1 MVRKKLVLN
10 ACGVKSLGG
19 VKLFVKAFELLVE
32 SGAEVIVLYSEEEFY
47 NELKNQS
54 LENELITFIKLT
66 DKRYLHPFLVLIMNT
81 KQRKLIESYDAVIH
95 FGNFGFKTKNKSL
108 VLLQNVLPFVQQNLK
123 NVILK
128 YFINRSIK
136 FSEYVIVQLKHMNEI
151 IEKKYRDK
159 IIEIGEIEEVI
170 VDASNKSGKIVFFGS
185 AIPNKNFDF
194 MVKALQTISQDS
206 TITVIN
212 PPKNIKEFNCVYTE
226 THDQTLSVISE
237 NEIYFHASEHETVG
251 LPIYEAQNLGLKI
264 IIPKRPY
271 SDYFNYENVF
281 FYEYKN
287 IDSALQKIEEAKN
300 LKLKHSKALLYN
312 ENWSKILEYV

>member
-19 VKLFVKAFELLVE
+19 VKLFVEAFELLVE
-32 SGAEVIVLYSEEEFY
+32 SGAEIVVLYSEEEFY

-66 DKRYLHPFLVLIMNT
+66 DKRYLHPFLVLITNI

-123 NVILK
+123 NVLLK

-185 AIPNKNFDF
+185 DIPNKNYDF
-194 MVKALQTISQDS
+194 MVKALQTISQNS

-226 THDQTLSVISE
+226 TQDQTLSVISE
-237 NEIYFHASEHETVG
+237 NEIYLHASEHETVG

-271 SDYFNYENVF
+271 SDYFKYENVF

-287 IDSALQKIEEAKN
+287 IDSAVQKIEEAKN

>member
-19 VKLFVKAFELLVE
+19 VKLFVEAFELLVE

-66 DKRYLHPFLVLIMNT
+66 DKRYLHPFLLLITNN

-123 NVILK
+123 NVLLK

-136 FSEYVIVQLKHMNEI
+136 FSEYVIVQLKHMNKI

-170 VDASNKSGKIVFFGS
+170 VNASNKSGKIVFFGS
-185 AIPNKNFDF
+185 DVPNKNYDF
-194 MVKALQTISQDS
+194 MVKALQTISQNS

-226 THDQTLSVISE
+226 TQDQTLSVISE
-237 NEIYFHASEHETVG
+237 NEIYLHASEHETVG

-271 SDYFNYENVF
+271 SDYFKYENVF

-312 ENWSKILEYV
+312 ENWSKILEYI

>member
-19 VKLFVKAFELLVE
+19 VKLFVEAFELLVE
-32 SGAEVIVLYSEEEFY
+32 SGAEILVLYSEEEFY

-66 DKRYLHPFLVLIMNT
+66 DKRYLHPFLLLITNI

-123 NVILK
+123 NVLLK

-170 VDASNKSGKIVFFGS
+170 VNASNKSGKIVFFGS
-185 AIPNKNFDF
+185 DIPNKNYDF
-194 MVKALQTISQDS
+194 MVKALKTISLNS

-226 THDQTLSVISE
+226 TQDQTLSVISE

-271 SDYFNYENVF
+271 SDYFKYENVF

-287 IDSALQKIEEAKN
+287 IDSAVQKIEEAKN

>member
-226 THDQTLSVISE
+226 TQDQTLSVISE
-237 NEIYFHASEHETVG
+237 NEIYLHASEYETVG

-287 IDSALQKIEEAKN
+287 IESAVQKIEEAKN

-312 ENWSKILEYV
+312 ENWSKILEYI

>member
-19 VKLFVKAFELLVE
+19 VKLFVEAFELLVE

-66 DKRYLHPFLVLIMNT
+66 DKRYLHPFLVLITNIN
-81 KQRKLIESYDAVIH
+81 QRKLIESYDAVIH

-123 NVILK
+123 NVLLK
-128 YFINRSIK
+128 YFINRSIN

-185 AIPNKNFDF
+185 DISNKNYDF
-194 MVKALQTISQDS
+194 MVKALQTISQNS

-226 THDQTLSVISE
+226 TQDQTLSVISE
-237 NEIYFHASEHETVG
+237 NEIYLHASEHETVG

-271 SDYFNYENVF
+271 SDYFKYENVF

-312 ENWSKILEYV
+312 ENWSKILEYI

>member
-1 MVRKKLVLN
+1 VRKKLVLN

-19 VKLFVKAFELLVE
+19 VKLFVEAFELLVE

-54 LENELITFIKLT
+54 LENEFITFIKLT
-66 DKRYLHPFLVLIMNT
+66 DKRYLHPFLVLITNI

-123 NVILK
+123 NVLLK

-185 AIPNKNFDF
+185 DIPNKNYDF
-194 MVKALQTISQDS
+194 MVKALKTISLNS

-226 THDQTLSVISE
+226 TQDQTLSVISE
-237 NEIYFHASEHETVG
+237 NEIYLHASEHETVG

-264 IIPKRPY
+264 ILPKRPY
-271 SDYFNYENVF
+271 SDYFKYENVF

-312 ENWSKILEYV
+312 ENWSKILEYI

>member
-19 VKLFVKAFELLVE
+19 VKLFVEAFELLVE

-66 DKRYLHPFLVLIMNT
+66 DKRYLHPFLVLITNI

-123 NVILK
+123 NVLLK

-136 FSEYVIVQLKHMNEI
+136 FSEYVIVQLKHMNKI

-170 VDASNKSGKIVFFGS
+170 VNASNKSGKIVFFGS
-185 AIPNKNFDF
+185 DVPNKNYDF
-194 MVKALQTISQDS
+194 MVKALQTISQNS

-226 THDQTLSVISE
+226 TQDQTLSVISE
-237 NEIYFHASEHETVG
+237 NEIYLHASEHETVG

-271 SDYFNYENVF
+271 SDYFKYENVF

-287 IDSALQKIEEAKN
+287 INSAVQKIEEAKN

>member
-19 VKLFVKAFELLVE
+19 VKLFVEAFELLVE
-32 SGAEVIVLYSEEEFY
+32 SGAEIIVLYSEEEFY

-66 DKRYLHPFLVLIMNT
+66 DKRYLHPFLVLITNI

-123 NVILK
+123 NVLLK

-136 FSEYVIVQLKHMNEI
+136 FSEYVIVQLKHMNKI

-170 VDASNKSGKIVFFGS
+170 VNASNKSGKIVFFGS
-185 AIPNKNFDF
+185 DIPNKNYDF
-194 MVKALQTISQDS
+194 MVKALQTISQNS

-226 THDQTLSVISE
+226 TQDQTLSVISE
-237 NEIYFHASEHETVG
+237 NEIYLHASEHETVG

-271 SDYFNYENVF
+271 SDYFKYENVF

-312 ENWSKILEYV
+312 ENWSKILEYI

>member
-19 VKLFVKAFELLVE
+19 VKLFVEAFELLVE

-66 DKRYLHPFLVLIMNT
+66 DKRYLHPFLVLITNI

-123 NVILK
+123 NVLLK

-159 IIEIGEIEEVI
+159 IIEIGEIEEII

-185 AIPNKNFDF
+185 DIPNKNYDF
-194 MVKALQTISQDS
+194 MVKALQTISQNS

-226 THDQTLSVISE
+226 TQDQTLSVISE
-237 NEIYFHASEHETVG
+237 NEIYLHASEHETVG

-271 SDYFNYENVF
+271 SDYFKYENVF

-312 ENWSKILEYV
+312 ENWSRILEYI

>member
-19 VKLFVKAFELLVE
+19 VKLFVEAFELLVE
-32 SGAEVIVLYSEEEFY
+32 SGAEILVLYSEEEFY

-66 DKRYLHPFLVLIMNT
+66 DKRYLHPFLVLITNI

-123 NVILK
+123 NVLLK

-136 FSEYVIVQLKHMNEI
+136 FSEYVIVQLKHMNKI

-185 AIPNKNFDF
+185 DIPNKNYDF
-194 MVKALQTISQDS
+194 MVKALKTISLNS

-226 THDQTLSVISE
+226 TQDQTLSVISE
-237 NEIYFHASEHETVG
+237 NEIYLHASEHETVG

-271 SDYFNYENVF
+271 SDYFKYENVF

-287 IDSALQKIEEAKN
+287 IDSAVQKIEEAKN

>member
-19 VKLFVKAFELLVE
+19 VKLFVEAFELLVE

-66 DKRYLHPFLVLIMNT
+66 DKRYLHPFLVLITNI

-123 NVILK
+123 NILLK

-170 VDASNKSGKIVFFGS
+170 VNASNKSGKIVFFGS
-185 AIPNKNFDF
+185 DVPNKNYDF
-194 MVKALQTISQDS
+194 MVKALQTISQNS

-226 THDQTLSVISE
+226 TQDQTLSVISE
-237 NEIYFHASEHETVG
+237 NEIYLHASEHETVG

-271 SDYFNYENVF
+271 SDYFKYENVF

-312 ENWSKILEYV
+312 ENWSKILEYI

>member
-32 SGAEVIVLYSEEEFY
+32 SGAKVIVLYSEEEFY

-226 THDQTLSVISE
+226 TQDQTLSVISE
-237 NEIYFHASEHETVG
+237 NEIYLHASEHETVG

-271 SDYFNYENVF
+271 SDYFKYENVF

-287 IDSALQKIEEAKN
+287 IDSAVQKIEEAKN

>member
-19 VKLFVKAFELLVE
+19 VKLFVEAFELLVE

-66 DKRYLHPFLVLIMNT
+66 DKRYLHPFLVLITNI

-123 NVILK
+123 NVLLK

-170 VDASNKSGKIVFFGS
+170 VDANNKSGKIVFFGS
-185 AIPNKNFDF
+185 DIPNKNYEF
-194 MVKALQTISQDS
+194 MVKALQTISQNS

-226 THDQTLSVISE
+226 TQDQTLSVISE
-237 NEIYFHASEHETVG
+237 NEIYLHASEHETVG

-271 SDYFNYENVF
+271 SDYFKYENVF

-312 ENWSKILEYV
+312 ENWSKILEYI

>member
-19 VKLFVKAFELLVE
+19 VKLFVEAFELLVE
-32 SGAEVIVLYSEEEFY
+32 SGAEIVVLYSEEEFY

-66 DKRYLHPFLVLIMNT
+66 DKRYLHPFLVLITNI

-123 NVILK
+123 NVLLK

-136 FSEYVIVQLKHMNEI
+136 FSEYVIVQLKHMNKI

-185 AIPNKNFDF
+185 DIPNKNYDF
-194 MVKALQTISQDS
+194 MVKALQTISQNS

-226 THDQTLSVISE
+226 TQDQTLSVISE
-237 NEIYFHASEHETVG
+237 NEIYLHASEHETVG

-271 SDYFNYENVF
+271 SDYFKYENVF

-312 ENWSKILEYV
+312 ENWSKILEYI

>member
-1 MVRKKLVLN
+1 MVRKKVVLN

-19 VKLFVKAFELLVE
+19 VKLFVEAFELLSE
-32 SGAEVIVLYSEEEFY
+32 AETEITVLYSENEFY
-47 NELKNQS
+47 SELKNQS

-66 DKRYLHPFLVLIMNT
+66 DKRYLHPFLVLITNI

-123 NVILK
+123 NVLLK

-136 FSEYVIVQLKHMNEI
+136 FSEYVIVQLKHMNKI

-170 VDASNKSGKIVFFGS
+170 VNASNKSGKIVFFGS
-185 AIPNKNFDF
+185 DVPNKNYDF
-194 MVKALQTISQDS
+194 MVKALQTISQNS

-226 THDQTLSVISE
+226 TQDQTLSVISE

-271 SDYFNYENVF
+271 SDYFKYENVF

-312 ENWSKILEYV
+312 ENWSKILEYI

>member
-19 VKLFVKAFELLVE
+19 VKLFVEAFELLVE

-66 DKRYLHPFLVLIMNT
+66 DKRYLHPFLVLITNIN
-81 KQRKLIESYDAVIH
+81 QRKLIESYDAVIH

-123 NVILK
+123 NVLLK
-128 YFINRSIK
+128 YFINRSIN

-151 IEKKYRDK
+151 IEKKYKDK

-185 AIPNKNFDF
+185 DISNKNYDF
-194 MVKALQTISQDS
+194 MVKALQTISQNS

-226 THDQTLSVISE
+226 TQDQTLSVISE
-237 NEIYFHASEHETVG
+237 NEIYLHASEHETVG

-271 SDYFNYENVF
+271 SDYFKYENVF

-300 LKLKHSKALLYN
+300 LKLKHSKALLYH
-312 ENWSKILEYV
+312 ENWSKILEYI

>member
-226 THDQTLSVISE
+226 TQDQTLSVISE
-237 NEIYFHASEHETVG
+237 NEIYLHASEHETVG

-287 IDSALQKIEEAKN
+287 IESAVQKIEEAKN
-300 LKLKHSKALLYN
+300 LKLKHTKALLYN
-312 ENWSKILEYV
+312 ENWSKILEYI

>member
-19 VKLFVKAFELLVE
+19 VKLFVEAFELLVE

-66 DKRYLHPFLVLIMNT
+66 DKRYLHPFLVLITNT

-123 NVILK
+123 NVLLK

-185 AIPNKNFDF
+185 DIPNKNYDF
-194 MVKALQTISQDS
+194 MVKALQTISQNS

-226 THDQTLSVISE
+226 TQDQTLSVISE
-237 NEIYFHASEHETVG
+237 NEIYLHASEHETVG

-271 SDYFNYENVF
+271 SDYFKYENVF

-312 ENWSKILEYV
+312 ENWSKILEYI

>member
-19 VKLFVKAFELLVE
+19 VKLFVEAFELLVE

-66 DKRYLHPFLVLIMNT
+66 DKRYLHPFLVLITNI

-123 NVILK
+123 NVLLK

-136 FSEYVIVQLKHMNEI
+136 FSEYVIVQLKHMNKI

-170 VDASNKSGKIVFFGS
+170 VNASNKSGKIVFFGS
-185 AIPNKNFDF
+185 DIPNKNYDF
-194 MVKALQTISQDS
+194 MVKALQTISQNS

-226 THDQTLSVISE
+226 TQDQTLSVISE
-237 NEIYFHASEHETVG
+237 NEIYLHASEHETVG

-271 SDYFNYENVF
+271 SDYFKYENVF

-312 ENWSKILEYV
+312 ENWSKILEYI

>member
-19 VKLFVKAFELLVE
+19 VKLFVEAFELLVE

-66 DKRYLHPFLVLIMNT
+66 DKRYLHPFLVLITNI

-123 NVILK
+123 NVLLK

-136 FSEYVIVQLKHMNEI
+136 FSEYVIVQLNHMNQI

-185 AIPNKNFDF
+185 DVPNKNYDF
-194 MVKALQTISQDS
+194 MVKALQTISQNS

-226 THDQTLSVISE
+226 TQDQTLSVISE
-237 NEIYFHASEHETVG
+237 NEIYLHASEHETVG

-271 SDYFNYENVF
+271 SDYFKYENVF

-312 ENWSKILEYV
+312 ENWSRILEYV

>member
-19 VKLFVKAFELLVE
+19 VKLFVEAFELLVE

-66 DKRYLHPFLVLIMNT
+66 DKRYLHPFLVLITNI

-123 NVILK
+123 NVLLK

-136 FSEYVIVQLKHMNEI
+136 FSEYVIVQLKHMNKI

-185 AIPNKNFDF
+185 DIPNKNYDF
-194 MVKALQTISQDS
+194 MVKALKTISQNS

-226 THDQTLSVISE
+226 TQDQTLSVISE
-237 NEIYFHASEHETVG
+237 NEIYLHASEHETVG

-271 SDYFNYENVF
+271 SDYFKYENVF

-287 IDSALQKIEEAKN
+287 IDSAVQKIEEAKN

-312 ENWSKILEYV
+312 ENWSKILEYI

>member
-1 MVRKKLVLN
+1 VRKKLVLN

-19 VKLFVKAFELLVE
+19 VKLFVEAFELLVE

-66 DKRYLHPFLVLIMNT
+66 DKRYLHPFLVLITNI

-123 NVILK
+123 NVLLK

-136 FSEYVIVQLKHMNEI
+136 FSEYVIVQLKHMNKI

-170 VDASNKSGKIVFFGS
+170 VNASNKSGKIVFFGS
-185 AIPNKNFDF
+185 DVPNKNYDF
-194 MVKALQTISQDS
+194 MVKALQTISQNS

-226 THDQTLSVISE
+226 TQDQTLSVISE
-237 NEIYFHASEHETVG
+237 NEIYLHASEHETVG

-271 SDYFNYENVF
+271 SDYFKYENVF

-312 ENWSKILEYV
+312 ENWSKILEYI

>member
-19 VKLFVKAFELLVE
+19 VKLFVEAFELLVE

-66 DKRYLHPFLVLIMNT
+66 DKRYLHPFLVLITNI

-123 NVILK
+123 NVLLK

-136 FSEYVIVQLKHMNEI
+136 FSEYVIVQLKHMNKI

-170 VDASNKSGKIVFFGS
+170 VNASNKSGKIVFFGS
-185 AIPNKNFDF
+185 DVPNKNYDF
-194 MVKALQTISQDS
+194 MVKALQTISQNS

-226 THDQTLSVISE
+226 TQDQTLSVISE
-237 NEIYFHASEHETVG
+237 NEIYLHASEHETVG

-271 SDYFNYENVF
+271 SDYFKYENVF

-287 IDSALQKIEEAKN
+287 IDSAVQKIEEAKN

>member
-19 VKLFVKAFELLVE
+19 VKLFVEAFELLVE

-66 DKRYLHPFLVLIMNT
+66 DKRYLHPFLVLITNI

-123 NVILK
+123 NVLLK

-185 AIPNKNFDF
+185 DIPNKNYDF
-194 MVKALQTISQDS
+194 MVKALQTISQNS

-226 THDQTLSVISE
+226 TQDQTLSVISE
-237 NEIYFHASEHETVG
+237 NEIYLHASEHETVG

-271 SDYFNYENVF
+271 SDYFKYENVF

-287 IDSALQKIEEAKN
+287 IDSAVQKIEEAKN

-312 ENWSKILEYV
+312 ENWSKIIEYV

>member
-1 MVRKKLVLN
+1 VRKKLVLN

-19 VKLFVKAFELLVE
+19 VKLFVEAFELLVE

-66 DKRYLHPFLVLIMNT
+66 DKRYLHPFLVLITNI

-123 NVILK
+123 NVLLK

-136 FSEYVIVQLKHMNEI
+136 FSEYVIVQLKHMNKI

-185 AIPNKNFDF
+185 EIPNKNYDF
-194 MVKALQTISQDS
+194 MVKTLQTISQNY

-226 THDQTLSVISE
+226 TQDQTLSVISE
-237 NEIYFHASEHETVG
+237 NEIYIHASEHETVG

-271 SDYFNYENVF
+271 SDYFKYENVF

-312 ENWSKILEYV
+312 ENWSKILEYI